1 MAAGHEIHMDSW
13 HCTEELAPRLADITQ
28 LMSRLH
34 CDETGWDIHSSVEP
48 IQVEALQHQPQ
59 Q

>member
-34 CDETGWDIHSSVEP
+34 CDETGWDIHCSVEP
-48 IQVEALQHQPQ
+48 IQVEALQHQP
-59 Q
+59 